1 MAGSSTLKRTWPGMQ
16 NDGASHENS
25 RIHRAFFCLAL
36 AAITSS
42 VEAVGRTSCVTIDR
56 ERPITVG
63 MSCDEVLAIA
73 GRPATNSG
81 FVPMGG

>member
-1 MAGSSTLKRTWPGMQ
+1 M
-16 NDGASHENS
+16 
-25 RIHRAFFCLAL
+25 RIQEFTFAFFCLAL

-42 VEAVGRTSCVTIDR
+42 VEAVGRTSGVTIDR